1 MHGVLAL
8 SAVSPVQRKKWKKM
22 GKMDENNAKLK
33 KPNCFLRNIIRRG
46 SKNTGD
52 NCNYFKQYLLE

>member
-1 MHGVLAL
+1 ME
-8 SAVSPVQRKKWKKM
+8 KM

-33 KPNCFLRNIIRRG
+33 KPNYFLRNIISRD

-52 NCNYFKQYLLE
+52 NRNYFKQYLLE